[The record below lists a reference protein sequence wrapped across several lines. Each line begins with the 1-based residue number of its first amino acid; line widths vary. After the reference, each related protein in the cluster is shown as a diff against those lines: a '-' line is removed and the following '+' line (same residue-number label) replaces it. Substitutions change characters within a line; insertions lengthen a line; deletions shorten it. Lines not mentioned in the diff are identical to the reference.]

1 MSAFGPNPTYKP
13 KCGRHVS
20 IALKV
25 DDPDY
30 QRALKAVED
39 AYEDREAVQCRR
51 ELHILETHLT
61 DECHQVM
68 CKWHQSNTSSLIDD
82 ASKFLTH

>member
-1 MSAFGPNPTYKP
+1 M
-13 KCGRHVS
+13 
-20 IALKV
+20 

-51 ELHILETHLT
+51 ELHIREI
-61 DECHQVM
+61 HQRYN
-68 CKWHQSNTSSLIDD
+68 STSFSTGGKQNLMTIYVIQICTRGKGMIQACYVDN
-82 ASKFLTH
+82 ASKFLAH